1 MGIYTVVAISGGLER
16 CLEYAGTDKEEAYR
30 VADINLSE
38 GSDIELK
45 TWVDGVEVS
54 EEFIQPD

>member
-1 MGIYTVVAISGGLER
+1 MVSMF
-16 CLEYAGTDKEEAYR
+16 EEAYR